1 MGKHPPLRHDFTPLE
16 IIIACKQGS
25 RMLILFG
32 LARVTLRY
40 PRTEKNGW
48 AVALAHVT
56 EDGDNKMA
64 TNLVNHAPRLTSVDK
79 TYSDLPPAVAEALEH
94 ESLTTTY
101 PTGAV
106 LFAEGQSPRGVFIV
120 RRGKVKLSICGS
132 DGRTLILRMVEPGL
146 LLGVAAVV
154 TGCTYEATAETQ
166 EPSEISF
173 LRHSDLL
180 RLMRLHGELALWVT
194 QQISAD
200 YASTC
205 REIRDLILSDSA
217 SEKLARL
224 LVGWLDQNTEARNP
238 SQMKLALTHE
248 EIGQMIGT
256 SRETVSR
263 LFAGFKKQRLIQQ
276 NGSTLVIPNRVA
288 LESLITA

>member
-1 MGKHPPLRHDFTPLE
+1 
-16 IIIACKQGS
+16 
-25 RMLILFG
+25 
-32 LARVTLRY
+32 
-40 PRTEKNGW
+40 
-48 AVALAHVT
+48 
-56 EDGDNKMA
+56 MA
-64 TNLVNHAPRLTSVDK
+64 TQIVNHTQKFAAADKAFCDFPQSVAD
-79 TYSDLPPAVAEALEH
+79 ALEQ
-94 ESLTTTY
+94 EAVTTTY

-132 DGRTLILRMVEPGL
+132 DGRTLILRIVEAGCP
-146 LLGVAAVV
+146 LGVAAVV
-154 TGCTYEATAETQ
+154 SGRQYEATAETQ
-166 EPSEISF
+166 EPCEISF
-173 LRHSDLL
+173 LRQCDLL

-194 QQISAD
+194 QHISQD
-200 YASTC
+200 YACTC

-224 LVGWLDQNTEARNP
+224 MVGWLDQNAAGTNP
-238 SQMKLALTHE
+238 TQVKLALTHE

-276 NGSTLVIPNRVA
+276 NGCNLVIPNRVA

>member
-1 MGKHPPLRHDFTPLE
+1 
-16 IIIACKQGS
+16 
-25 RMLILFG
+25 
-32 LARVTLRY
+32 
-40 PRTEKNGW
+40 
-48 AVALAHVT
+48 
-56 EDGDNKMA
+56 MA
-64 TNLVNHAPRLTSVDK
+64 THIVNHNQKPAPVVKSVCEF
-79 TYSDLPPAVAEALEH
+79 PPAVAEALEQDA
-94 ESLTTTY
+94 LTTTY

-106 LFAEGQSPRGVFIV
+106 LFAEGQAARGVFIV
-120 RRGKVKLSICGS
+120 RRGRVKLSICGS
-132 DGRTLILRMVEPGL
+132 DGRTLILRIVEPGCP
-146 LLGVAAVV
+146 LGVAAVV
-154 TGCTYEATAETQ
+154 SGRQYEATAETQ

-173 LRHSDLL
+173 LRQSDLL
-180 RLMRLHGELALWVT
+180 RLMRLSGELALWVT
-194 QQISAD
+194 QHISQD
-200 YASTC
+200 YAGTC

-276 NGSTLVIPNRVA
+276 NGCTLVIPNRVA

>member
-1 MGKHPPLRHDFTPLE
+1 MAAHTVTHAEKVGSSEKSFCDMPP
-16 IIIACKQGS
+16 II
-25 RMLILFG
+25 
-32 LARVTLRY
+32 
-40 PRTEKNGW
+40 
-48 AVALAHVT
+48 
-56 EDGDNKMA
+56 
-64 TNLVNHAPRLTSVDK
+64 
-79 TYSDLPPAVAEALEH
+79 AEALEH

-132 DGRTLILRMVEPGL
+132 DGRTLILRMVEPGC

-154 TGCTYEATAETQ
+154 SGCTYEATAETQ

-205 REIRDLILSDSA
+205 REIRDLILSDTA

-224 LVGWLDQNTEARNP
+224 LVGWLDQNSEARNP

-263 LFAGFKKQRLIQQ
+263 LFAGFKKQHLIQQ
-276 NGSTLVIPNRVA
+276 TGSTLVIPSRIA

>member
-1 MGKHPPLRHDFTPLE
+1 
-16 IIIACKQGS
+16 
-25 RMLILFG
+25 
-32 LARVTLRY
+32 
-40 PRTEKNGW
+40 
-48 AVALAHVT
+48 
-56 EDGDNKMA
+56 MA
-64 TNLVNHAPRLTSVDK
+64 THVLNHVQKLAPAEK
-79 TYSDLPPAVAEALEH
+79 AFCDLPPTVADALEQ
-94 ESLTTTY
+94 EALTTTY

-106 LFAEGQSPRGVFIV
+106 LFAEGQVPRGVFIV
-120 RRGKVKLSICGS
+120 RRGRVKLSICGS
-132 DGRTLILRMVEPGL
+132 DGRTLILRMVEAGDPM
-146 LLGVAAVV
+146 GVAAVV
-154 TGCTYEATAETQ
+154 SGRQYEATAETQ

-173 LRHSDLL
+173 LRANDLL

-194 QQISAD
+194 QHISAD
-200 YASTC
+200 YATTC

-224 LVGWLDQNTEARNP
+224 LVGWLDQNAEARNP
-238 SQMKLALTHE
+238 SQMKMVLTHE

-276 NGSTLVIPNRVA
+276 SGSTLVIPNRIA

>member
-1 MGKHPPLRHDFTPLE
+1 
-16 IIIACKQGS
+16 
-25 RMLILFG
+25 
-32 LARVTLRY
+32 
-40 PRTEKNGW
+40 
-48 AVALAHVT
+48 
-56 EDGDNKMA
+56 MA
-64 TNLVNHAPRLTSVDK
+64 THVVNEAQKLATTDK
-79 TYSDLPPAVAEALEH
+79 TFCDLPPAISDTLEQEA
-94 ESLTTTY
+94 LTTTY

-106 LFAEGQSPRGVFIV
+106 LFAEGQAPRGVFIV
-120 RRGKVKLSICGS
+120 RRGRVKLSICGS
-132 DGRTLILRMVEPGL
+132 DGRTLILRIVDPGCP
-146 LLGVAAVV
+146 LGVAAVV
-154 TGCTYEATAETQ
+154 SGRPYEATAETQ

-180 RLMRLHGELALWVT
+180 NLMRQHGEFALWVT
-194 QQISAD
+194 QHISAD

-224 LVGWLDQNTEARNP
+224 LVGWLDQNTASKNP

-248 EIGQMIGT
+248 EIGQMIGS

-276 NGSTLVIPNRVA
+276 TGSTLVIPDRVA

>member
-1 MGKHPPLRHDFTPLE
+1 
-16 IIIACKQGS
+16 
-25 RMLILFG
+25 
-32 LARVTLRY
+32 
-40 PRTEKNGW
+40 
-48 AVALAHVT
+48 
-56 EDGDNKMA
+56 MA
-64 TNLVNHAPRLTSVDK
+64 THIVNHTQKLASADK
-79 TYSDLPPAVAEALEH
+79 TLCDFPPAVADALEQ
-94 ESLTTTY
+94 EAITTSY

-120 RRGKVKLSICGS
+120 RRGRVKLSICGS
-132 DGRTLILRMVEPGL
+132 DGRTLILRIVDPGCP
-146 LLGVAAVV
+146 LGVAAVV
-154 TGCTYEATAETQ
+154 SGRPYEATAETQ
-166 EPSEISF
+166 EPCEISF
-173 LRHSDLL
+173 LRQTDLL
-180 RLMRLHGELALWVT
+180 RLMRLRGEFALWVT
-194 QQISAD
+194 EHISQD
-200 YASTC
+200 YAGTC

-224 LVGWLDQNTEARNP
+224 MVGWLDQNAEAKNP

-276 NGSTLVIPNRVA
+276 NGCTLVIPSRIA

>member
-1 MGKHPPLRHDFTPLE
+1 
-16 IIIACKQGS
+16 
-25 RMLILFG
+25 
-32 LARVTLRY
+32 
-40 PRTEKNGW
+40 
-48 AVALAHVT
+48 
-56 EDGDNKMA
+56 MA
-64 TNLVNHAPRLTSVDK
+64 THIVNNSQKLAPPADK
-79 TYSDLPPAVAEALEH
+79 TFCDLSPDLANALEQ
-94 ESLTTTY
+94 EAITTTY

-106 LFAEGQSPRGVFIV
+106 LFAEGQAARGVFIV
-120 RRGKVKLSICGS
+120 RRGRVKLSICGS
-132 DGRTLILRMVEPGL
+132 DGRTLILRMVDTGCP
-146 LLGVAAVV
+146 LGVASIVS
-154 TGCTYEATAETQ
+154 GRPYEATAETQ

-173 LRHSDLL
+173 LRQCDLL
-180 RLMRLHGELALWVT
+180 RLMRAHGELALWVT
-194 QQISAD
+194 QHISQD
-200 YASTC
+200 YAATC

-224 LVGWLDQNTEARNP
+224 LVGWLDQNTESRNP

-263 LFAGFKKQRLIQQ
+263 LFAGFKKQRLIEQ

>member
-1 MGKHPPLRHDFTPLE
+1 
-16 IIIACKQGS
+16 
-25 RMLILFG
+25 
-32 LARVTLRY
+32 
-40 PRTEKNGW
+40 
-48 AVALAHVT
+48 
-56 EDGDNKMA
+56 MA
-64 TNLVNHAPRLTSVDK
+64 THVVNNFQKATLADK
-79 TYSDLPPAVAEALEH
+79 TFCDLPPTVAAALEQ
-94 ESLTTTY
+94 EAITTTY

-106 LFAEGQSPRGVFIV
+106 LFAEGQAQRGVFIV
-120 RRGKVKLSICGS
+120 RRGRVKLSICGS
-132 DGRTLILRMVEPGL
+132 DGRTLILRMVEPGCP
-146 LLGVAAVV
+146 LGVASVV
-154 TGCTYEATAETQ
+154 SGRTYEATAETQ

-173 LRHSDLL
+173 LRQCDLL
-180 RLMRLHGELALWVT
+180 RLMRLHGELAVWVT
-194 QQISAD
+194 QHISAD

-224 LVGWLDQNTEARNP
+224 MVGWLDQNTAAKNP
-238 SQMKLALTHE
+238 SHMKLALTHE

-276 NGSTLVIPNRVA
+276 SGSTLVIPNRVA